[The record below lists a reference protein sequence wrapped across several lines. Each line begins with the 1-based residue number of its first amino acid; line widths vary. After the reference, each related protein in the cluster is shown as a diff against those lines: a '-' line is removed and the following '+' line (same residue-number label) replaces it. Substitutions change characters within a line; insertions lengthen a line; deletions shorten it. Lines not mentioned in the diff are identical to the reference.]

1 MLIQNLG
8 EDGRGSYLRE
18 VLNWA
23 GGTYLIFP
31 KSWSDRND
39 RFFCDICM
47 CQTLS
52 KSQNYPGSLE
62 ELHNIT
68 C

>member
-8 EDGRGSYLRE
+8 EDGKGSYLRE

-23 GGTYLIFP
+23 GG
-31 KSWSDRND
+31 ND